1 MFIIFNVLGL
11 LIFLFLFWKRLKED
25 YLPNQIF
32 STFFYILFFILLSY
46 FISINFFSFWWFWS
60 TYIGF
65 LLGLVISLF
74 RFKLKFYETYEAAFL
89 GFLIC
94 FSLYLL
100 GDSVKNLNVVSF
112 FGFAVSMFLIG
123 TFQFIDMNYKN
134 FSWYR
139 SGRVGFTGLAISLL
153 FFLVRLLTYIFFP
166 NTLSLIQGFEIY
178 FDSVSSFIFL
188 ALTYNL
194 SRSNS

>member
-1 MFIIFNVLGL
+1 MLIIFNIIGL

-32 STFFYILFFILLSY
+32 STFFYILFFILLTY
-46 FISINFFSFWWFWS
+46 FISISFFPSWWFWS
-60 TYIGF
+60 TYLGF
-65 LLGLVISLF
+65 LLGLVISIF

-100 GDSVKNLNVVSF
+100 GDSVKNLNAVSF
-112 FGFAVSMFLIG
+112 FGFTVSMLLIG
-123 TFQFIDMNYKN
+123 FFQFVDINYKN
-134 FSWYR
+134 FSWYK
-139 SGRVGFTGLAISLL
+139 SGRVGFTGLVISLL
-153 FFLVRLLTYIFFP
+153 FFLVRLLTFLFFP
-166 NTLSLIQGFEIY
+166 NTLSLVYGFEIY
-178 FDSVSSFIFL
+178 IDSISSFIFL

-194 SRSNS
+194 SRRNL